1 VKISHQGSFDILL
14 VEDSDEDI
22 YLTKRAF
29 QDSKLAVN
37 LHITKD
43 GEAALDFLYN
53 RNEYVDSP
61 KPDIILLD
69 LNLPKIDGRE
79 VLTRIKRDDELKKIP
94 IVILTTSQ
102 STEDV
107 IKSYNLHANS
117 YIRKP
122 VNFDKFTEIIKS
134 IENFW
139 LTVVRLPGEEK

>member
-1 VKISHQGSFDILL
+1 MKISHQGSFDILL